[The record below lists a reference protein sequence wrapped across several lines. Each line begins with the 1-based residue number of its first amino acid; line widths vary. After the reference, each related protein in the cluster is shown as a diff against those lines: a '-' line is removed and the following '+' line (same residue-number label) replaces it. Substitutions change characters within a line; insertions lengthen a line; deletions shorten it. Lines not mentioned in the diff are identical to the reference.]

1 MGSASRPGSP
11 PLRGQLPALLIVLI
25 IAVSLWL
32 YHRSL
37 SEALSIVLV
46 VVVATALLLTTP
58 RLSLPTPLRLASAGE
73 YHGEHQLYNFAS
85 ANWWLTAAIALGIL
99 FLLLTYYRTFPGA
112 LGTAVALVA
121 TLALFPYIRSIYPF
135 PGGSNYYV
143 EVLHELWLPA
153 ERIALSSGRVY
164 NGYILSSDTNW
175 MTVLL
180 TSKTIVYLA
189 ANDVASR
196 SVCQPRT
203 NPEPPPYPPLVPLL
217 YTKPPPTPACGP
229 RGISGKFTFIRSRG
243 ESLRDISSVVHRSSW
258 TIISVTNAHEHE
270 ELSGALRAYESVHD
284 WNAPTPIGQRFWY
297 YPRAM
302 R

>member
-1 MGSASRPGSP
+1 MGSASRPSSP

-46 VVVATALLLTTP
+46 VVVATALFLTTP

-229 RGISGKFTFIRSRG
+229 RGISGKFTFIRSRV
-243 ESLRDISSVVHRSSW
+243 SRSGTYRQSC
-258 TIISVTNAHEHE
+258 TAHP
-270 ELSGALRAYESVHD
+270 G
-284 WNAPTPIGQRFWY
+284 P
-297 YPRAM
+297 
-302 R
+302 